1 MSETKAQGEA
11 RLSWLQQRILLRLSA
26 MTAQIRT
33 AGTAEAKAAL
43 TSLGVRWNPGLNDP
57 RWTPAKR
64 AACSRSLR
72 RLEQQGL
79 IRRRNQGN
87 APTIKRTTHV
97 QLLPSGEAA
106 VQRLT
111 RTPANMP
118 REAGC

>member
-1 MSETKAQGEA
+1 MSETKAQGET

-33 AGTAEAKAAL
+33 AGTAETKATLA
-43 TSLGVRWNPGLNDP
+43 SLGVRWNPGLNDP

-87 APTIKRTTHV
+87 APTSKRTTHV

-106 VQRLT
+106 VLRLT
-111 RTPANMP
+111 RTPANIP
-118 REAGC
+118 S